1 MDLFF
6 DDTIRGITLH
16 NLLQVSS
23 NGWQLATVSYLFC
36 CKKKN
41 DQKKKKSQNTIL
53 TKSNL
58 NGRLEP
64 ICNFITILLH
74 E

>member
-1 MDLFF
+1 MAGSWRQWANFSV
-6 DDTIRGITLH
+6 R
-16 NLLQVSS
+16 
-23 NGWQLATVSYLFC
+23 

-53 TKSNL
+53 TKSNI

>member
-1 MDLFF
+1 MAGNWRQWANFSVVA
-6 DDTIRGITLH
+6 R
-16 NLLQVSS
+16 
-23 NGWQLATVSYLFC
+23 
-36 CKKKN
+36 KKI

-53 TKSNL
+53 TKSNI

-64 ICNFITILLH
+64 ICNFITFLLH

>member
-1 MDLFF
+1 MAGSWRQWANFSVA
-6 DDTIRGITLH
+6 R
-16 NLLQVSS
+16 
-23 NGWQLATVSYLFC
+23 
-36 CKKKN
+36 KKN

-53 TKSNL
+53 TKSNF

>member
-1 MDLFF
+1 MAGSWRQWANFSVVA
-6 DDTIRGITLH
+6 R
-16 NLLQVSS
+16 
-23 NGWQLATVSYLFC
+23 
-36 CKKKN
+36 KKN
-41 DQKKKKSQNTIL
+41 DQKKNKSQNTIL
-53 TKSNL
+53 TKSNF